1 MRSIY
6 VLLLGLVVGMSG
18 TAYAQSQQ
26 PACVQCGGTPQAP
39 ECCSGHYS
47 GWITCY
53 VVGTSCVTRDKCFYV
68 SGPGCF
74 VSGTLVETPDGPVA
88 IEDLQPGDRVLGLS
102 DDGGA
107 VVNEVVQAY
116 RALAVQCFVINGEIS
131 VTGTHPFLVGN
142 DWIEAR
148 DIRVGDT
155 LVGLDGTAVPVNSV
169 ESVDYG
175 VRVFNITVSGNHTF
189 FADGILVH
197 NKGGPDP
204 QG

>member
-1 MRSIY
+1 MKSSLVAMLAAL
-6 VLLLGLVVGMSG
+6 VLATSAPWNPVC
-18 TAYAQSQQ
+18 AQTGN
-26 PACVQCGGTPQAP
+26 CVQCGGTP
-39 ECCSGHYS
+39 ECPCCAGGNASGALICRIS
-47 GWITCY
+47 QNTCETWGTC
-53 VVGTSCVTRDKCFYV
+53 GTSPK
-68 SGPGCF
+68 CF

-107 VVNEVVQAY
+107 VVNEVVQTF
-116 RALAVQCFVINGEIS
+116 RALAVQYFVINGEIS
-131 VTGTHPFLVGN
+131 VTDTHPFLVGN

-175 VRVFNITVSGNHTF
+175 VRVFNIAVSGNHTF

-197 NKGGPDP
+197 NKVGPDP